1 MDDASHPCCTGC
13 CHDHPWDLVSACD
26 EGHLFCAACAARPAC
41 VCALPLR
48 RIARWQVDILCQ
60 LAAERGIPFLC
71 PAALQGCAHIV
82 SGPGAEASM
91 QRHRAEA
98 HPESGASTQRHRAE
112 ALQKLDPEPETEPE
126 AEAAGQWDACPVH
139 PCGEAVAHGGMLEH
153 IVHRHPYVINP
164 AYLYWGTHYESRII
178 FMENGRVIGTLTT
191 ERLPRKSRDDDRF
204 MRAQWSSKLDTRL
217 RIYGGGRAGEETTT
231 LEPNVEAHT
240 LICFGSYQR
249 RAGLAVV
256 YP

>member
-13 CHDHPWDLVSACD
+13 CHDHPWDLASACD
-26 EGHLFCAACAARPAC
+26 EGHLFCASCASRAVC
-41 VCALPLR
+41 VCSLPLR

-71 PAALQGCAHIV
+71 PAALQGCAYV
-82 SGPGAEASM
+82 ASGRGAEADM
-91 QRHRAEA
+91 QRHRAEQ
-98 HPESGASTQRHRAE
+98 HPECAAATVRE
-112 ALQKLDPEPETEPE
+112 ALPESEPEPERGP
-126 AEAAGQWDACPVH
+126 AAQWDVCPVH
-139 PCGEAVAHGGMLEH
+139 PCGEAVAHGSMLEH
-153 IVHRHPYVINP
+153 ITQRHPYVINP

-191 ERLPRKSRDDDRF
+191 ERLPRKSREDDRF

-231 LEPNVEAHT
+231 LEPNVETRA
-240 LICFGSYQR
+240 LLCFGSYQR
-249 RAGLAVV
+249 RAGLVVV